1 MVSNDLVIMLAK
13 VVYIIMSIAF
23 LCLMSKW
30 LVIYWK
36 ESEAKS
42 ADNDKQPQ
50 GKIVAMDK
58 NEENVKKENEIKDL
72 TNAIES
78 LRSTLY
84 TIAVLAFAIWYFSS
98 R

>member
-1 MVSNDLVIMLAK
+1 
-13 VVYIIMSIAF
+13 
-23 LCLMSKW
+23 
-30 LVIYWK
+30 
-36 ESEAKS
+36 
-42 ADNDKQPQ
+42 
-50 GKIVAMDK
+50 MDK
-58 NEENVKKENEIKDL
+58 NEENAKNENEIKDL